1 MASYSHSMAGQTWRF
16 DSLRELMA
24 KATPARSGD
33 YLAGVA
39 AGSDAERAA
48 AQMTLANVPLKTFLQ
63 EALIPYESD
72 EVTRLIIDTH
82 DAQAFAPV
90 SHLTVGGFRDWL
102 LCDDAD
108 EASLTA
114 LAPGLT
120 PEMVAAVSK
129 IMRIQDLVLVAQKTR
144 VVTRFRN
151 TQGLRGR
158 MSTRLQPNHP
168 TDDPAGI
175 AASVVDGLLYG
186 NGDAMIGINPATD
199 SMSAVCTLLE
209 MLDAVIQRYEIPTQ
223 SCVLTHVTSSI
234 AAIERGA
241 PLDLVFQSIAG
252 TEAANASFG
261 VSLKVLQE
269 GYEAGLSL
277 KRGTLGNNLMYFET
291 GQGSALSANANHG
304 VDQQTCETRAYAVAR
319 HFNPFLVNTVVGFI
333 GPEYLSTGGHVLFA
347 HYQQGMTDYLAIAL
361 LHHSEGVAVTDALD
375 VTPAKHLD
383 LGQLHLAA
391 RINISEWQNNKQ
403 SKQYISFIKG
413 KNGKK
418 VSDYFR
424 DFIGCQEGVDGPGE
438 TRTLLKAFSDFVE
451 SEDLPEEQARE
462 KTKTLVGYA
471 SGQAKLG
478 EPITLEELSGLI
490 DEERPKAFYEHIRN
504 KDYGMAPEF
513 PADKRTL
520 SQFQRFTGRAEG
532 LSISFEAHL
541 LGSKIEYDEG
551 RDMLIIRQ
559 LPTQLKDQLKRR
571 QD

>member
-1 MASYSHSMAGQTWRF
+1 MPIRHCIVHLIDKKPDGSPAALHARDSELATSQAMENLLADLNESYNAKQGKAWGLFHEESGAYPFSGWLKAYLDGEQDFTAFSRQAVEQ
-16 DSLRELMA
+16 LQKLM
-24 KATPARSGD
+24 
-33 YLAGVA
+33 
-39 AGSDAERAA
+39 E
-48 AQMTLANVPLKTFLQ
+48 
-63 EALIPYESD
+63 ES
-72 EVTRLIIDTH
+72 
-82 DAQAFAPV
+82 
-90 SHLTVGGFRDWL
+90 
-102 LCDDAD
+102 
-108 EASLTA
+108 
-114 LAPGLT
+114 
-120 PEMVAAVSK
+120 
-129 IMRIQDLVLVAQKTR
+129 
-144 VVTRFRN
+144 N
-151 TQGLRGR
+151 
-158 MSTRLQPNHP
+158 
-168 TDDPAGI
+168 
-175 AASVVDGLLYG
+175 
-186 NGDAMIGINPATD
+186 
-199 SMSAVCTLLE
+199 
-209 MLDAVIQRYEIPTQ
+209 
-223 SCVLTHVTSSI
+223 
-234 AAIERGA
+234 
-241 PLDLVFQSIAG
+241 
-252 TEAANASFG
+252 
-261 VSLKVLQE
+261 
-269 GYEAGLSL
+269 
-277 KRGTLGNNLMYFET
+277 
-291 GQGSALSANANHG
+291 
-304 VDQQTCETRAYAVAR
+304 
-319 HFNPFLVNTVVGFI
+319 
-333 GPEYLSTGGHVLFA
+333 LSTGGHVLFA

-438 TRTLLKAFSDFVE
+438 TRTLLKAFSDYVE

-471 SGQAKLG
+471 SGQAKMG

-504 KDYGMAPEF
+504 KDYGMASEF

-541 LGSKIEYDEG
+541 LGSKVEYDEG

>member
-1 MASYSHSMAGQTWRF
+1 MPIRHCIVHLIDKKPDGSPAVLHARDSELATSQAMENLLADLNESYNAKQGKAWGLFHEESGAYPFSGWLKAYLDGEQDFTAFSRQAVEHLQK
-16 DSLRELMA
+16 LM
-24 KATPARSGD
+24 
-33 YLAGVA
+33 
-39 AGSDAERAA
+39 E
-48 AQMTLANVPLKTFLQ
+48 
-63 EALIPYESD
+63 ES
-72 EVTRLIIDTH
+72 
-82 DAQAFAPV
+82 
-90 SHLTVGGFRDWL
+90 
-102 LCDDAD
+102 
-108 EASLTA
+108 
-114 LAPGLT
+114 
-120 PEMVAAVSK
+120 
-129 IMRIQDLVLVAQKTR
+129 
-144 VVTRFRN
+144 N
-151 TQGLRGR
+151 
-158 MSTRLQPNHP
+158 
-168 TDDPAGI
+168 
-175 AASVVDGLLYG
+175 
-186 NGDAMIGINPATD
+186 
-199 SMSAVCTLLE
+199 
-209 MLDAVIQRYEIPTQ
+209 
-223 SCVLTHVTSSI
+223 
-234 AAIERGA
+234 
-241 PLDLVFQSIAG
+241 
-252 TEAANASFG
+252 
-261 VSLKVLQE
+261 
-269 GYEAGLSL
+269 
-277 KRGTLGNNLMYFET
+277 
-291 GQGSALSANANHG
+291 
-304 VDQQTCETRAYAVAR
+304 
-319 HFNPFLVNTVVGFI
+319 
-333 GPEYLSTGGHVLFA
+333 LSTGGHVLLA

-361 LHHSEGVAVTDALD
+361 LHHSEGVAVTEALD

-471 SGQAKLG
+471 SGQAKMG

-541 LGSKIEYDEG
+541 LGSKVEYDEG

>member
-1 MASYSHSMAGQTWRF
+1 MPIRHCIVHLIDKKPDGSPAVLHARDSELATSQAMENLLADLNESYNAKQGKAWGLFHEESGAYPFSGWLKAYLDGEQDFTAFSRQAVEHLQT
-16 DSLRELMA
+16 LM
-24 KATPARSGD
+24 
-33 YLAGVA
+33 
-39 AGSDAERAA
+39 E
-48 AQMTLANVPLKTFLQ
+48 
-63 EALIPYESD
+63 ES
-72 EVTRLIIDTH
+72 
-82 DAQAFAPV
+82 
-90 SHLTVGGFRDWL
+90 
-102 LCDDAD
+102 
-108 EASLTA
+108 
-114 LAPGLT
+114 
-120 PEMVAAVSK
+120 
-129 IMRIQDLVLVAQKTR
+129 
-144 VVTRFRN
+144 N
-151 TQGLRGR
+151 
-158 MSTRLQPNHP
+158 
-168 TDDPAGI
+168 
-175 AASVVDGLLYG
+175 
-186 NGDAMIGINPATD
+186 
-199 SMSAVCTLLE
+199 
-209 MLDAVIQRYEIPTQ
+209 
-223 SCVLTHVTSSI
+223 
-234 AAIERGA
+234 
-241 PLDLVFQSIAG
+241 
-252 TEAANASFG
+252 
-261 VSLKVLQE
+261 
-269 GYEAGLSL
+269 
-277 KRGTLGNNLMYFET
+277 
-291 GQGSALSANANHG
+291 
-304 VDQQTCETRAYAVAR
+304 
-319 HFNPFLVNTVVGFI
+319 
-333 GPEYLSTGGHVLFA
+333 LSTGGHVLFA

-438 TRTLLKAFSDFVE
+438 TRTLLKAFSDYVE

-471 SGQAKLG
+471 TGQAKMG